1 MLGIFMAMRYW
12 PFSTAAA
19 VSERPSPFCRRP
31 MTILVSMML
40 MMLMAELL
48 RVMGTPMS
56 RICLMICPLEEGTS
70 RDSFRFRWVTR

>member
-1 MLGIFMAMRYW
+1 
-12 PFSTAAA
+12 
-19 VSERPSPFCRRP
+19 

-70 RDSFRFRWVTR
+70 KDSFRFRWVTR